1 MININHIATLEE
13 KTTFL
18 KEALFELDKT
28 KKDWKMESKA
38 FQMKYKERNQEKEDL
53 EAKLRELMKENEKIK
68 KEK

>member
-18 KEALFELDKT
+18 KEALSELDKT
-28 KKDWKMESKA
+28 NNDWKTQSKA
-38 FQMKYKERNQEKEDL
+38 LQIKCKERSQEKEDL
-53 EAKLRELMKENEKIK
+53 EQRLREVMKENEKIK